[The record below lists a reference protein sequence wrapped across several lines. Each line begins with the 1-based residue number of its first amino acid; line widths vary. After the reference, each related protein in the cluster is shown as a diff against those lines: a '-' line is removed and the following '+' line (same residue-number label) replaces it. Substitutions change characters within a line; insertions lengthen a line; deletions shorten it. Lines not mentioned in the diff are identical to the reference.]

1 MECHAFLCPKVLDDD
16 ADDDED
22 CDYKDDDNDGEDEK
36 DNDGAADTTDTLY
49 FN

>member
-16 ADDDED
+16 ADDED